1 MLLLA
6 LLGQKAAPAALLG
19 RGARKA
25 GESRHY
31 FNTPLSILTGGRHRE
46 TAVALGNRPSIL
58 IPVDFSPDSL
68 EAVKQS
74 LMLARPL
81 GAKLVL
87 LHVVHGPS
95 YPPDAH
101 QNAAAGEKVVRHTRE
116 PAEERMAQFIKSNK
130 LADIARQYG
139 IQLLVR
145 LRRGL
150 LTTQILHAVEKEKAG
165 LIAMGSSGRTGL
177 ARRLL
182 GSTAEKVMRLTTV
195 PVMVVNSQKNS

>member
-6 LLGQKAAPAALLG
+6 LLGQKAASAALLG
-19 RGARKA
+19 RSARKA

-31 FNTPLSILTGGRHRE
+31 FNTPLSIFTRGRHRE
-46 TAVALGNRPSIL
+46 AAAALGNRPSIL

-87 LHVVHGPS
+87 LHVVHGLGH
-95 YPPDAH
+95 PPDVH
-101 QNAAAGEKVVRHTRE
+101 QEATAGEKVVRHTRE

-130 LADIARQYG
+130 LADMARQYG

-150 LTTQILHAVEKEKAG
+150 LTTQILHAVEKEKPG

-195 PVMVVNSQKNS
+195 PVMVVNSDKNS